1 MGDCINVISD
11 VKITANKKSVNGK
24 FCCGDR
30 LLKRKHMKTK
40 MTAMALVIAATS
52 YALNSEPSAPAA
64 VSTPARYT
72 LTAGPI
78 TYVDGAQLTFQTFVR
93 MDTTTGQAW
102 MMHYVVNSTN
112 APLPEWVP
120 VLERFPSVGPTA
132 SKATQTNATR

>member
-1 MGDCINVISD
+1 MGDCINVISA
-11 VKITANKKSVNGK
+11 VTITAKKKSVNGK

-30 LLKRKHMKTK
+30 FLKRK
-40 MTAMALVIAATS
+40 
-52 YALNSEPSAPAA
+52 LNSEPSAPAA